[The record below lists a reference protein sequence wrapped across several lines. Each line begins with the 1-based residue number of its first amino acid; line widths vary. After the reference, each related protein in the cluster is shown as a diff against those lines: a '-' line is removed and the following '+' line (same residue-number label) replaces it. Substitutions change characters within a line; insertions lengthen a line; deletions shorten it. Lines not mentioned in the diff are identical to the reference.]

1 MDPYKILGYLILGGF
16 LGVIGQGIRVFVGV
30 KKLRDKQAV
39 KEGSK
44 KLSELLDGKRL
55 GLSLMYAFII
65 GAIAGVLG
73 VVSFLGKEL
82 TKDHIFALIGAG
94 YAGTDF
100 IEGVFYR
107 KI

>member
-1 MDPYKILGYLILGGF
+1 MDPFNLLGYLILGGF
-16 LGVIGQGIRVFVGV
+16 LGMVGQGIRVFVGI
-30 KKLRDKQAV
+30 KKVHDKQEV
-39 KEGSK
+39 KDGSK
-44 KLSELLDGKRL
+44 KLSDLLDGKRL

-65 GAIAGVLG
+65 GTIAGVLG
-73 VVSFLGKEL
+73 VVNYLGKEL
-82 TKDHIFALIGAG
+82 STEHIFALIGAG